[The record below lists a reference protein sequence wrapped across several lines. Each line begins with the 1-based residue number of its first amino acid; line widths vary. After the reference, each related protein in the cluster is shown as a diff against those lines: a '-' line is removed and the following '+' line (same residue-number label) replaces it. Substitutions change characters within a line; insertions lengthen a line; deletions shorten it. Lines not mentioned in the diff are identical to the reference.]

1 MADIW
6 FNPETGVVG
15 PGAFSH
21 KRAKQFAK
29 KYGTWYQYYL
39 QLFIKLSAGRYVW
52 EGLPDYV
59 TSSYIERQLTNN
71 GMVFAVRDELGK
83 LQFVPGTT
91 MGNNTYEQ
99 PITGNTNSVGSAA
112 LSLIPS
118 SVIFQGEGAN
128 AVYIAD
134 NSFKLP
140 QMYQIQFWA
149 EQLAGVKGKIDAN
162 LRTISTPIILSGT
175 PRTIKA
181 LSKQLASALEGDA
194 IIVEDADATDAG
206 VGLASSIQAINTN
219 PVYLVDQLNE
229 YHDKLWATAIE
240 QLGINTASY
249 QKKERML
256 YDEVN
261 ANNDL
266 ISRYT
271 SDGLEVRRQAADAIN
286 KMFGT
291 NITVNEPRVEEDN
304 SIKPE
309 AEESTNTNI
318 GGTENDNSE
327 RMANGK

>member
-6 FNPETGVVG
+6 FNPETGVIG
-15 PGAFSH
+15 PGAYSR
-21 KRAKQFAK
+21 KRAKQIEK

-71 GMVFAVRDELGK
+71 GMIFAVRDEVGK

-91 MGNNTYEQ
+91 MGINTYEQ
-99 PITGNTNSVGSAA
+99 PITGNTNSVGSSKF
-112 LSLIPS
+112 SLIPTT
-118 SVIFQGEGAN
+118 VTFQGEGAN

-181 LSKQLASALEGDA
+181 LSKQLSSALEGDTV
-194 IIVEDADATDAG
+194 IVEDADATDAG
-206 VGLASSIQAINTN
+206 AGLASSIQAINTN
-219 PVYLVDQLNE
+219 PIYLVDQLNE

-261 ANNDL
+261 ANNEL

-271 SDGLEVRRQAADAIN
+271 SDGLEVRRQAAKAIN

-291 NITVNEPRVEEDN
+291 NITVNEPSAEDDK

-309 AEESTNTNI
+309 ASET

-327 RMANGK
+327 RMATSE